1 MLFASILL
9 HVPNTTQ
16 HAALLARPS
25 PYIPEERSS
34 EQEGRD
40 GQGKNVTLTSILQP
54 LLVWN
59 YFLTVILQKEK
70 EMGGEQREKA
80 LDFTHILL

>member
-1 MLFASILL
+1 MYRLCHRL
-9 HVPNTTQ
+9 HTSYSVI
-16 HAALLARPS
+16 RG
-25 PYIPEERSS
+25 YIVERSS

-40 GQGKNVTLTSILQP
+40 GQGKNVANTYQP

-59 YFLTVILQKEK
+59 YFLTVILRKEM